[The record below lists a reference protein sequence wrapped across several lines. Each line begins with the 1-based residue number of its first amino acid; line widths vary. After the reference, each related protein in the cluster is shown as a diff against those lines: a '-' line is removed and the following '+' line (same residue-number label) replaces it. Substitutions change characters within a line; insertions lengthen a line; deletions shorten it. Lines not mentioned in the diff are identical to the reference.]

1 MPNGLVGLVV
11 LVEDSDG
18 NVMGIA
24 KVGDMGVDAIDGMV
38 GLAPGLTGVMKAV
51 DESVAYTAG
60 KTLSPSSPSELHP
73 RFD

>member
-1 MPNGLVGLVV
+1 MVV
-11 LVEDSDG
+11 LVEDSDD
-18 NVMGIA
+18 NIMGVA
-24 KVGDMGVDAIDGMV
+24 KVGDMEVNVIDRMV

>member
-1 MPNGLVGLVV
+1 MVV

-18 NVMGIA
+18 NIMGVA
-24 KVGDMGVDAIDGMV
+24 KVGDMEVNVIDRMV

-51 DESVAYTAG
+51 AESVAYTAG
-60 KTLSPSSPSELHP
+60 ETLSCSSTSVPHP